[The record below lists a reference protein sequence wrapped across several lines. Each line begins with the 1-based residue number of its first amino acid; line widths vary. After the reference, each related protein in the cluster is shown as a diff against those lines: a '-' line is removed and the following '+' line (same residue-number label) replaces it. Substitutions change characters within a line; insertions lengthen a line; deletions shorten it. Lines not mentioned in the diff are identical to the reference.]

1 MKKNNEVVIFDS
13 YRIEPSEKEKVEIER
28 LKKQFKE
35 SPITT
40 TGLVFLEAL
49 VAPFVAD
56 KDEGT
61 FDFYK
66 KTYSNLTVVF
76 KSSIRD
82 AAISDVSQGIRKKNK
97 KAFEYTHEELEELVL
112 KQESRIKKKG
122 RLGLLKKLIYLHLG
136 VGFLPFV

>member
-1 MKKNNEVVIFDS
+1 MKKKNEVVIFDS
-13 YRIEPSEKEKVEIER
+13 YRIEPSENEKIEIER

-40 TGLVFLEAL
+40 AGLVFLEAL
-49 VAPFVAD
+49 VAPFVAE
-56 KDEGT
+56 KDEST

-66 KTYSNLTVVF
+66 KTYSNLIVVF

-82 AAISDVSQGIRKKNK
+82 AAISDVSQRIREKNK
-97 KAFEYTHEELEELVL
+97 KAFEYTYEELEELVL

-122 RLGLLKKLIYLHLG
+122 RLGLLKKLIYVHLG